1 MSPLGTFFVGLR
13 LIGVLVGVLD
23 FVGTVWGGAGKSI
36 ASTEDSDS
44 VDFPC
49 FRWRVG
55 AIFFCVFNLN
65 QTQRAKYLSKEARE
79 LTENL

>member
-1 MSPLGTFFVGLR
+1 M
-13 LIGVLVGVLD
+13 GVLVGVLD

-55 AIFFCVFNLN
+55 AIFW
-65 QTQRAKYLSKEARE
+65 YLSK
-79 LTENL
+79 LN